1 MSIADDCGSWCYKN
15 RGVNTGHH
23 SLIGK
28 QRWFLSHLDTSTIPT
43 KGLPV
48 TVNSIVS
55 DSKQQKI
62 PKMAAT
68 PLSRYLQNLQ
78 DTEFEP
84 DEAQQ
89 QAVQHLQHLFEQLV
103 TQQQSKPGWL
113 SKIGLRKAS
122 TSAPVQGL
130 YFWGG
135 VGRGKTYL
143 VDMFYDCLPFEQK
156 LRMHFHRFMQ
166 RVHAERKDLHEQSDP
181 LVTIGKRFAKQT
193 RILCFDEFVV
203 HDVADA
209 VILARLMKVL
219 FDEGV
224 SLVATSNVEP
234 LNLYAGGL
242 QRDLFLP
249 AIDLIYQFTEVV
261 NLDSG
266 IDYRLRFL
274 DKAEIYFHPVDA
286 HAEQGMQHNFIHLAP
301 DLGVDHATISVEGRT
316 LQSIKRADGVIW
328 FDFDELCDGP
338 RSQND
343 YIELALCFH
352 SILLSGVPVM
362 DRQKEDQARRFI
374 NLVDVFY
381 DHNVKLIL
389 SAEVSAEQIYQGT
402 RNAFEFQRTLSRLQ
416 EMQSHDY
423 LALSHKA

>member
-1 MSIADDCGSWCYKN
+1 MM
-15 RGVNTGHH
+15 V
-23 SLIGK
+23 
-28 QRWFLSHLDTSTIPT
+28 
-43 KGLPV
+43 
-48 TVNSIVS
+48 
-55 DSKQQKI
+55 
-62 PKMAAT
+62 AT
-68 PLSRYLQNLQ
+68 PLSRYQQNLQ

-84 DEAQQ
+84 DEAQE
-89 QAVQHLQHLFEQLV
+89 QAVQHLQRLFEQLV
-103 TQQQSKPGWL
+103 THAPKKPGWL
-113 SKIGLRKAS
+113 TRVGLTKA
-122 TSAPVQGL
+122 TNVVPVQGL

-166 RVHAERKDLHEQSDP
+166 RVHAERKELHQQSDP
-181 LVTIGKRFAKQT
+181 LVTIGKGFASKT
-193 RILCFDEFVV
+193 RIICFDEFVV

-224 SLVATSNVEP
+224 TLVATSNVEP
-234 LNLYAGGL
+234 VNLYAGGL

-286 HAEQGMQHNFIHLAP
+286 HAKQGMLHNFANLAP
-301 DLGVDHATISVEGRT
+301 DAGVDNATINIEGRV
-316 LQSIKRADGVIW
+316 LHSIKRADGVIW
-328 FDFDELCDGP
+328 FDFAELCDGP

-352 SILLSGVPVM
+352 SILLSHVPVL

-389 SAEVSAEQIYQGT
+389 SAEVPAEQIYQGT
-402 RNAFEFQRTLSRLQ
+402 RNAFEFQRTLSRIQ